1 LISITPL
8 LHNSHTPSLLMKHR
22 LLRVNKLVKREL
34 SGIIAREITF
44 DSAIVTINHVDVSP
58 DLKNAHVF
66 VSVLGSEVAASVMT
80 KLDEHRAALQ
90 AELARHVV
98 LKYTPHLVFHQDD
111 SIQRGARVIEI
122 MQELETPPPKN
133 E

>member
-1 LISITPL
+1 
-8 LHNSHTPSLLMKHR
+8 MKHR
-22 LLRVNKLVKREL
+22 LLRVNELVKREL

-44 DSAIVTINHVDVSP
+44 DSAIVSISDVDVAP
-58 DLKNAHVF
+58 DLKNARVF
-66 VSVLGSEVAASVMT
+66 VSVLGDETAASVMA
-80 KLDEHRAALQ
+80 KLEAHRAILQ
-90 AELARHVV
+90 AELGRHVV
-98 LKYTPHLVFHQDD
+98 LKYTPHLVFHLDD